1 MPADIHAAILYAT
14 QCHYGQFRDGEGA
27 LPYITHPFHVLRLLR
42 DVAGV
47 NDETLWCAAILHD
60 TLEDTEATEEELV
73 SRFGSEVAMIV
84 KGLTRIEPDPTEIE
98 GMDRQAVW
106 ELRSDLLME
115 EIGRMTPEMR
125 LIKLC
130 DRLSNMEEALLTRSP
145 KKLDRYIRQTKRI
158 LSVIPR
164 ETCPT
169 LWDRVQALTQ

>member
-1 MPADIHAAILYAT
+1 
-14 QCHYGQFRDGEGA
+14 
-27 LPYITHPFHVLRLLR
+27 
-42 DVAGV
+42 
-47 NDETLWCAAILHD
+47 
-60 TLEDTEATEEELV
+60 
-73 SRFGSEVAMIV
+73 MIV
-84 KGLTRIEPDPTEIE
+84 KGLTRIEPDPSEID

-145 KKLDRYIRQTKRI
+145 KKLDRYIGQTKRI

-164 ETCPT
+164 ETCPA
-169 LWDRVQALTQ
+169 LWDQVKALTQ